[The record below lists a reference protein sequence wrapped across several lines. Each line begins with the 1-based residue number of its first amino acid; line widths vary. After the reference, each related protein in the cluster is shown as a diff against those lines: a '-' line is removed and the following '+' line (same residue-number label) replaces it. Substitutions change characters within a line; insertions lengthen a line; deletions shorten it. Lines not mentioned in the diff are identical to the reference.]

1 MIREPPLSLL
11 TDTLFPYTRLVRSG
25 LGQVAHPQL
34 GRLLF
39 HGSVLL
45 VCVGAAR
52 IGAHGGGIGLGG
64 TFGEVTAVAFGAAAG
79 AVVRVRADVHLAAL
93 VIEDDLVEEGLF
105 RAAERAV
112 LLPLLH
118 GKGMVVEVEA
128 RSEEHTSELKS
139 IKRTSYA

>member
-1 MIREPPLSLL
+1 MRIS
-11 TDTLFPYTRLVRSG
+11 DWS
-25 LGQVAHPQL
+25 
-34 GRLLF
+34 
-39 HGSVLL
+39 SD
-45 VCVGAAR
+45 VCSSD
-52 IGAHGGGIGLGG
+52 L
-64 TFGEVTAVAFGAAAG
+64 AFGAAAG

-128 RSEEHTSELKS
+128 LHLGIGRQRVDALLEPGAEELQGRKVVHLRIVELRNRRDRKS
-139 IKRTSYA
+139 TRLNSSH